1 MRLLLAVLGN
11 VHVQAVFIACLAGV
25 GLGLMLAHALQ
36 ARRKHGDM
44 GTSSN
49 PR

>member
-11 VHVQAVFIACLAGV
+11 VHVQASFVLLLAGV

-36 ARRKHGDM
+36 RKAGQ
-44 GTSSN
+44 
-49 PR
+49 P